1 MGSMIKAALGD
12 AILTSM
18 WVFSAPSMGVFTT
31 IIASFLGVQARSLT
45 GLFITTILATSFVL
59 TFSLIGKLLGGASFN
74 PSTTASFYAAGLSPG
89 TSLISMA
96 VRFPAQAV
104 GGVGGAKAILQ
115 VMPSKFKHFVKGP
128 SLKVDVKSGAVA
140 EGLFTFSLCFA
151 LLWIILRGPKN
162 PIVQIWLLS
171 VATVGLVVVGGG
183 YTGPSMNPANAFGW
197 AYVNNWHNT
206 WELFFVYW
214 IGPLVGAILAA
225 RVFKVLFPPPE
236 PKEKKA

>member
-1 MGSMIKAALGD
+1 MGSLIKAALGD
-12 AILTSM
+12 AVLTSM

-31 IIASFLGVQARSLT
+31 IIASFLGVQARSLI
-45 GLFITTILATSFVL
+45 GLFITTILATILVL

-74 PSTTASFYAAGLSPG
+74 PSTTASFYAAGLSPA

-96 VRFPAQAV
+96 VRFPAQAA

-115 VMPSKFKHFVKGP
+115 VMPDKFKHFVKGP

-171 VATVGLVVVGGG
+171 VATVGLVVAGSGF
-183 YTGPSMNPANAFGW
+183 TGPSMNPANAYGW

-214 IGPLVGAILAA
+214 IGPLIGAILAA